1 MSATKTTGTEPTLA
15 AADSTGGEPNHSA
28 VKFRP
33 DIEGLRALAI
43 IVVVLDHLGV
53 PGFRGGFIGVDVFFV
68 ISGFL
73 ITSLLAAEQRRN
85 VEAAR
90 AQAPGSVSIRNFYIR
105 RAKRILPAGLAVIAF
120 SLIAGKLLMNSIRFQ
135 TVKAD
140 ALWATFFGEN
150 IHLMRQATDYFAQG
164 TAVSPLQNYWSLAV
178 EEQFY
183 LVWPLM
189 FIAAVWIY
197 KNAHLTLAAKLRI
210 ATLKRMPKVI
220 GNWQARVLAAVA
232 ALFAMSLVW
241 SIHATS
247 VNPAPAYYSPF
258 TRAYELALGALVAM
272 AAPMLRLDERLS
284 ELAARITG
292 IVGFGL
298 ILASVATISPSTPF
312 PGAWGLLPTSGA
324 ALLIIAGMNRKA
336 TTPTGLLLSSPPARF
351 IGRISYSLYL
361 WHWPL
366 IVFAGL
372 IVSKQ
377 RISAPAW
384 DAALAVISVL
394 VAWGSYHLI
403 EQPFRRLDGA
413 AVNQL
418 LAGPKR
424 WISKRGPFGYGS
436 RQKAVTATHSVP
448 KLAAMA
454 AAALLVFGT
463 IAALARPL
471 PSVDGGGAE
480 LEQSVATWAN
490 WNGKDSGVSASQG
503 SAVPAKSK
511 WLADLNASLNHN
523 KATDAEIKAASY
535 GKSQWS
541 PDTGCFGVT
550 SESAVSRCRLAGT
563 GTAISKP
570 ASGQPWNVAL
580 VGNSFAA
587 QWRET
592 LATVLPT
599 GSKLTALTAAGCPVA
614 IEESDTRFRDASGLS
629 CGQHVKFWHKQVKE
643 LKPNLIVIG
652 FEIGASDHPA
662 EIGSLLKYARASARH
677 VLFLGPPPATH
688 SFSDCLRGTNDIR
701 TCNTSKASQLEADP
715 LYAAAA
721 KAAGVNYLSLKRLVC
736 VNSECPWFVNGAPV
750 RFDGS
755 HLSKPTMKALSGFL
769 LDAIAKATGSK
780 LNAPEPSP
788 AGASKTAVPS
798 SFSSQQAFAKWKT
811 LIAAAANKRTATK
824 NEVSQAEHAKSLAPS
839 DTCWYV
845 TDAAK
850 VESCSS
856 SGHGGSKAIAWPK
869 GVAKRV
875 VLMGHSF
882 AGQFIDTIAQV
893 LPRSTTLVPLI
904 LASCDLST
912 PTSDHAR
919 LPNGRDCG
927 AHNRFAFEQ
936 AAKAKPGLVIFSAQL
951 RNQADAQS
959 SKVRDMA
966 RRIKGLGAQ
975 TLMIVNAPNTVA
987 VSDCLDGAD
996 SSKCGRP
1003 SSPSSSVGK
1012 AISAGHIFTSSQGF
1026 QELSISKLTCTITV
1040 CPPFID
1046 GVLTRWDQE
1055 RLTTKMMQRLEP
1067 FIARSINLA
1076 LYRKS

>member
-1 MSATKTTGTEPTLA
+1 
-15 AADSTGGEPNHSA
+15 
-28 VKFRP
+28 
-33 DIEGLRALAI
+33 
-43 IVVVLDHLGV
+43 
-53 PGFRGGFIGVDVFFV
+53 
-68 ISGFL
+68 
-73 ITSLLAAEQRRN
+73 
-85 VEAAR
+85 
-90 AQAPGSVSIRNFYIR
+90 
-105 RAKRILPAGLAVIAF
+105 
-120 SLIAGKLLMNSIRFQ
+120 
-135 TVKAD
+135 
-140 ALWATFFGEN
+140 
-150 IHLMRQATDYFAQG
+150 
-164 TAVSPLQNYWSLAV
+164 
-178 EEQFY
+178 
-183 LVWPLM
+183 
-189 FIAAVWIY
+189 
-197 KNAHLTLAAKLRI
+197 
-210 ATLKRMPKVI
+210 
-220 GNWQARVLAAVA
+220 
-232 ALFAMSLVW
+232 
-241 SIHATS
+241 
-247 VNPAPAYYSPF
+247 
-258 TRAYELALGALVAM
+258 
-272 AAPMLRLDERLS
+272 
-284 ELAARITG
+284 
-292 IVGFGL
+292 
-298 ILASVATISPSTPF
+298 
-312 PGAWGLLPTSGA
+312 
-324 ALLIIAGMNRKA
+324 
-336 TTPTGLLLSSPPARF
+336 
-351 IGRISYSLYL
+351 
-361 WHWPL
+361 
-366 IVFAGL
+366 
-372 IVSKQ
+372 
-377 RISAPAW
+377 
-384 DAALAVISVL
+384 
-394 VAWGSYHLI
+394 
-403 EQPFRRLDGA
+403 
-413 AVNQL
+413 
-418 LAGPKR
+418 
-424 WISKRGPFGYGS
+424 
-436 RQKAVTATHSVP
+436 
-448 KLAAMA
+448 
-454 AAALLVFGT
+454 
-463 IAALARPL
+463 
-471 PSVDGGGAE
+471 
-480 LEQSVATWAN
+480 
-490 WNGKDSGVSASQG
+490 
-503 SAVPAKSK
+503 
-511 WLADLNASLNHN
+511 
-523 KATDAEIKAASY
+523 
-535 GKSQWS
+535 
-541 PDTGCFGVT
+541 
-550 SESAVSRCRLAGT
+550 
-563 GTAISKP
+563 
-570 ASGQPWNVAL
+570 
-580 VGNSFAA
+580 
-587 QWRET
+587 
-592 LATVLPT
+592 
-599 GSKLTALTAAGCPVA
+599 
-614 IEESDTRFRDASGLS
+614 
-629 CGQHVKFWHKQVKE
+629 
-643 LKPNLIVIG
+643 
-652 FEIGASDHPA
+652 
-662 EIGSLLKYARASARH
+662 
-677 VLFLGPPPATH
+677 
-688 SFSDCLRGTNDIR
+688 
-701 TCNTSKASQLEADP
+701 
-715 LYAAAA
+715 
-721 KAAGVNYLSLKRLVC
+721 
-736 VNSECPWFVNGAPV
+736 
-750 RFDGS
+750 
-755 HLSKPTMKALSGFL
+755 MKALSGFL